1 MDLSNED
8 NELLAGEPLNGV
20 QADMAREV
28 SSRMTHRLREDAIR
42 FPRTYLSR
50 LIGDIVR
57 HLIQLLHSPAWQI
70 MFVKEEGALEVT
82 WRCKDVVNQ
91 LSQT

>member
-1 MDLSNED
+1 MDLSDED
-8 NELLAGEPLNGV
+8 SELLAGEPLHGV

-28 SSRMTHRLREDAIR
+28 SSRMTLRLREDVIC
-42 FPRTYLSR
+42 FPQTYLSR
-50 LIGDIVR
+50 LVGDTVR

-82 WRCKDVVNQ
+82 WRCKDVLNQ
-91 LSQT
+91 LSQI